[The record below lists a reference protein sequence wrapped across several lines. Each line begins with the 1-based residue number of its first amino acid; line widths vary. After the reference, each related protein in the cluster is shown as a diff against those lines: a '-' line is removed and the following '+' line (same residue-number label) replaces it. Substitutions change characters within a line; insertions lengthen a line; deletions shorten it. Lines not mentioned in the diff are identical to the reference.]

1 MNIPFLSLKDVTA
14 KYADEIHEAVLRV
27 VDSGWYLQGK
37 ENEQFE
43 KHYAEYIGTKHCIG
57 CANGLD
63 ALIWIFRAYIELG
76 VMQPGDEVIVPANT
90 YIATILAITENGLV
104 PVLVEPRK
112 DTLQIDDSLIE
123 ERITERTKAIC
134 IVHLYGR
141 LACTQHILNLCKKYN
156 LKLIE
161 DNAQAHGCSYLA
173 PQSPEG
179 EVVATTMQERA
190 GINMADPAYY
200 PTLKKRAAEM
210 RANPTEAENILWNA
224 LSEQKLG
231 YKIRRQHIVSQY
243 ILDFAYLDCR
253 LAIELDG
260 EYHNTEDQQY
270 DDAVRTR
277 NLESLG
283 WHVLRFTNE
292 QIFNNIDAVLAKIK
306 SAIESATATSP
317 LGDCGA
323 KRLTGSLGSAAGH
336 SFYPGKNLGAL
347 GDGGAVTTDD
357 DELAAAIRALAN
369 YGSQKKYVFKY
380 TGRNS
385 RLDEIQAAVLDV
397 KLRHLD
403 EDIKSRQAIAAY
415 YYDNINNPLI
425 TLPKRLPDT
434 ENVYHLFPI
443 LVKNLPH
450 NPLKGKSSC
459 QKYLRDRLQAYLE
472 KNGVGTVIHY
482 PIPPHLQECYQPLLN
497 NFCSMNVHS
506 RHPIEHSSS
515 PLKGQTFGMLLPE
528 GGLPITEML
537 ADCELSLPISPTM
550 TMEEAAEVVRLVN
563 AFKE

>member
-14 KYADEIHEAVLRV
+14 KHADEIHEAVLRV

-141 LACTQHILNLCKKYN
+141 LAYTDKIGELCAKYG

-161 DNAQAHGCSYLA
+161 DNAQAHGCRFEAKGNEY
-173 PQSPEG
+173 
-179 EVVATTMQERA
+179 
-190 GINMADPAYY
+190 
-200 PTLKKRAAEM
+200 KR
-210 RANPTEAENILWNA
+210 
-224 LSEQKLG
+224 
-231 YKIRRQHIVSQY
+231 
-243 ILDFAYLDCR
+243 
-253 LAIELDG
+253 
-260 EYHNTEDQQY
+260 
-270 DDAVRTR
+270 
-277 NLESLG
+277 
-283 WHVLRFTNE
+283 
-292 QIFNNIDAVLAKIK
+292 
-306 SAIESATATSP
+306 
-317 LGDCGA
+317 
-323 KRLTGSLGSAAGH
+323 TGSLGDAAGH
-336 SFYPGKNLGAL
+336 SFYPGKILGAL

-403 EDIKSRQAIAAY
+403 EDLKARQMIADY
-415 YYDNINNPLI
+415 YYDYIDNPLVE
-425 TLPKRLPDT
+425 LPVRLPH
-434 ENVYHLFPI
+434 ENNVYHLFPI
-443 LVKNLPH
+443 LVKGERLEAR
-450 NPLKGKSSC
+450 GER
-459 QKYLRDRLQAYLE
+459 RDELQAYLAE
-472 KNGVGTVIHY
+472 NGVGTVIHY
-482 PIPPHLQECYQPLLN
+482 PIAPHKQECYKPLLN
-497 NFCSMNVHS
+497 L
-506 RHPIEHSSS
+506 
-515 PLKGQTFGMLLPE
+515 PLKRLTFGMLLPE

-550 TMEEAAEVVRLVN
+550 TMDEAAEVVRFVN
-563 AFKE
+563 TFSV